1 MGTPLS
7 ISEHAVGDVTVL
19 ALAGRL
25 VFDDGEREFRDRVTS
40 LVKAGR
46 KRLLVDLENVTY
58 VDSAGVGAL
67 VAMLLHVVRRGGD
80 LKLVHPSERAG
91 RVLETAHLLTVFDV
105 FDTEAQAI
113 SAPSVGAPGKPAKS

>member
-1 MGTPLS
+1 MRTPLA

-19 ALAGRL
+19 ALSGRL
-25 VFDDGEREFRDRVTS
+25 VFDDGDREFRDRVTS

-46 KRLLVDLENVTY
+46 TRFLVDLGDVTY
-58 VDSAGVGAL
+58 IDSAGVGTL

-80 LKLVHPSERAG
+80 LKLLHPSERAG

-113 SAPSVGAPGKPAKS
+113 SASAGVPGRPATS